1 MTRPTAAALLVLAVL
16 CIPGPSALAQDSP
29 PQSASAPAAAHFDPE
44 SATEAYIAQLSPEAR
59 AKSDAYFEGGY
70 WLLLWD
76 YLYGAGIA
84 LLLLGRGWSARMRD
98 LAQRVTRFRSG
109 QAMLYWIQYL
119 LAATVLGFPLAVYEG
134 FFREHKYGLATQTF
148 GPWLGDQ
155 AKGLLVGLV
164 AGGLLVVALF
174 AVVRKLGRSWWLW
187 GAGVTSLF
195 IVIGAL
201 IAPVFIAPL
210 FNTYTKLSDAR
221 VRDPILS
228 MARANGIDVSDVYQM
243 DASRQTTRAS
253 ANVSGF
259 LGTMRIT
266 LNDNLLNRST
276 PAEVQAVMGHEI
288 GHFVLNHAYKGIF
301 FFSVV
306 TVLLFAYLRGALDW
320 TLARWG
326 ARWRVDGVT
335 DIAVLPLAV
344 LLASTFVFVATPLLN
359 TFIRTQEFE
368 ADLFGLNASAQ
379 PDGFAEAMLKLGEYR
394 KMSPGPVEEWIFF
407 DHPSGR
413 TRITAAMRWKAEH
426 PR

>member
-1 MTRPTAAALLVLAVL
+1 MTGRGGVSCSPSVPSRLA
-16 CIPGPSALAQDSP
+16 
-29 PQSASAPAAAHFDPE
+29 
-44 SATEAYIAQLSPEAR
+44 ATEARAQEASPRLHRGVRRERRRASGQDVAAR
-59 AKSDAYFEGGY
+59 RARSDAYFEGGY
-70 WLLLWD
+70 WLLWD

-119 LAATVLGFPLAVYEG
+119 LAVTVLGFPLAVYEG

-164 AGGLLVVALF
+164 TGGLLVVALF

-228 MARANGIDVSDVYQM
+228 MARANG
-243 DASRQTTRAS
+243 
-253 ANVSGF
+253 
-259 LGTMRIT
+259 
-266 LNDNLLNRST
+266 ST
-276 PAEVQAVMGHEI
+276 
-288 GHFVLNHAYKGIF
+288 
-301 FFSVV
+301 
-306 TVLLFAYLRGALDW
+306 
-320 TLARWG
+320 
-326 ARWRVDGVT
+326 
-335 DIAVLPLAV
+335 
-344 LLASTFVFVATPLLN
+344 
-359 TFIRTQEFE
+359 
-368 ADLFGLNASAQ
+368 
-379 PDGFAEAMLKLGEYR
+379 
-394 KMSPGPVEEWIFF
+394 
-407 DHPSGR
+407 
-413 TRITAAMRWKAEH
+413 
-426 PR
+426 